1 MSRLEGMQVKIN
13 AVLRHKE
20 PEIKPRAYEVSDV
33 ITLSDAEYRNLQD
46 ELLKDREYLKGRTG
60 QDTCVL
66 LLSETDDDGILVDTQ
81 GYDYPRYSAFV
92 PKAKVI
98 VNSFVQTIANYAV
111 SEGMQN
117 SEGGMWGVSNDEL
130 YYHFGADVKKDNAF
144 GKMLTK
150 ELNRRCEIESVELVD
165 DGIEY
170 EVKREY
176 CENLKEEEY
185 EDKEESTNTLT
196 AEGLAEQ
203 AEYATNAPKCC
214 SEKER
219 ALNML
224 GMLGSNIA
232 DEDIYHD
239 ESEHDERTEK
249 GHSLE
254 MNMQ

>member
-1 MSRLEGMQVKIN
+1 MKIN
-13 AVLRHKE
+13 AVLRCKE

-33 ITLSDAEYRNLQD
+33 ITLSDAEYRSVLK
-46 ELLKDREYLKGRTG
+46 EPLKDREYLKGRTG

-66 LLSETDDDGILVDTQ
+66 LLSKTGDDGILVDTQ
-81 GYDYPRYSAFV
+81 GYDYPRYSAFIPNV
-92 PKAKVI
+92 KDI
-98 VNSFVQTIANYAV
+98 INSFVQTLANYAV

-117 SEGGMWGVSNDEL
+117 SEDGIWGVSNDEL
-130 YYHFGADVKKDNAF
+130 YYHFGANVNKDNAF

-150 ELNRRCEIESVELVD
+150 ALKRRCEIENAELVD

-176 CENLKEEEY
+176 CENLREEEY
-185 EDKEESTNTLT
+185 EDEQECTDMRT
-196 AEGLAEQ
+196 AEDIAEQ
-203 AEYATNAPKCC
+203 AEYAANAPKCC

-239 ESEHDERTEK
+239 ESEHDEVQEK
-249 GHSLE
+249 CHSLD
-254 MNMQ
+254 MSMQ

>member
-1 MSRLEGMQVKIN
+1 MKIN
-13 AVLRHKE
+13 AVLRCKE

-33 ITLSDAEYRNLQD
+33 ITLSDAEYRSVLK
-46 ELLKDREYLKGRTG
+46 EPLKDREYLKGRTG

-66 LLSETDDDGILVDTQ
+66 LLSKTGNDGILVDTQ
-81 GYDYPRYSAFV
+81 GYDYPRYSAFI
-92 PKAKVI
+92 PNAKDI
-98 VNSFVQTIANYAV
+98 INSFVQTLANYAV

-117 SEGGMWGVSNDEL
+117 SEDGIWGVSNDEL
-130 YYHFGADVKKDNAF
+130 YYHFGANVNKDNAF

-150 ELNRRCEIESVELVD
+150 ALKRRCEIVNAELVD

-176 CENLKEEEY
+176 CENLREEKY
-185 EDKEESTNTLT
+185 EDEQECTDMRT
-196 AEGLAEQ
+196 AEDLAEQ
-203 AEYATNAPKCC
+203 VEYAANAPKCC

-224 GMLGSNIA
+224 GMLGSNIT

-239 ESEHDERTEK
+239 ESEHDEVAEK
-249 GHSLE
+249 CHSLD